1 MFGGRLFF
9 ERVAVERLRFSAFFT
24 LDQLP
29 PDRFNLELAG
39 LVTADQIADIFAVV
53 CEVTAIDPRLDPF
66 RFVAR

>member
-1 MFGGRLFF
+1 MFGGHLFF
-9 ERVAVERLRFSAFFT
+9 EQVAVERLRFSAFFT

-39 LVTADQIADIFAVV
+39 LVAADRIADIFAVV
-53 CEVTAIDPRLDPF
+53 CEGAAIDPRLDPF